1 MYLIRLIMKKE
12 KIGAILSK
20 LNTWSLL
27 YRQEI
32 VLFSAGFIVGFVL
45 GLWLY

>member
-1 MYLIRLIMKKE
+1 MKKE

-20 LNTWSLL
+20 LNVWSLY

-32 VLFSAGFIVGFVL
+32 VWFSVGFMIGFVL